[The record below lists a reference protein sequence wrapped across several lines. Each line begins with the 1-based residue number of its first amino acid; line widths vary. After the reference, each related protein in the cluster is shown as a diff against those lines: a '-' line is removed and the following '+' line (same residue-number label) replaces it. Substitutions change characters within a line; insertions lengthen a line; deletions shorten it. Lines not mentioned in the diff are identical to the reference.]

1 MRTGEEI
8 EEGNTRKK
16 INPFLPI
23 TEEHR
28 SNLSQVFVTCILE
41 YPDQTKEAPIHT
53 LLSKN
58 SRLTLKRAP
67 VFYCCTFQ
75 AIPYLSL

>member
-8 EEGNTRKK
+8 EEGNSRKK

-41 YPDQTKEAPIHT
+41 YPDQTEEAPIHT
-53 LLSKN
+53 LQYSVK
-58 SRLTLKRAP
+58 TP
-67 VFYCCTFQ
+67 G
-75 AIPYLSL
+75 